1 MKKNWVLSQESF
13 DALLDWLDPDRQLAG
28 QKYEDIRQR
37 LIRIFASRNCYE
49 AEDLADETIN
59 RVANK
64 VQEVRQSYE
73 GEQSLFFYA
82 VGNKVHLEY
91 GRRKSPSLP
100 TLSSIQTDALEKQSQ
115 CLEECLERLTADN
128 RELVVEY
135 YRDEKIEKI
144 RHRARLAEQLGI
156 APNALRIRA
165 HRIRVQL
172 QKCVER
178 CLDQKD
184 DEIS

>member
-13 DALLDWLDPDRQLAG
+13 DALLGWLDPDRELAG

-37 LIRIFASRNCYE
+37 LIRIFASRGCYE

-64 VQEVRQSYE
+64 VQEVRNSYE
-73 GEQSLFFYA
+73 GDQALFFYA
-82 VGNKVHLEY
+82 VGNKVYMEY
-91 GRRKSPSLP
+91 GRRKPP
-100 TLSSIQTDALEKQSQ
+100 PVPPMAATDTNVLEKQGR
-115 CLEECLERLTADN
+115 CLEGCLDRLTSVN
-128 RELVVEY
+128 RELVMQY
-135 YRDEKIEKI
+135 YHEEKIEKI
-144 RHRARLAEQLGI
+144 RHRALLADRLGI

-172 QKCVER
+172 QKCVQN
-178 CLDQKD
+178 CLDREI